1 MKKLI
6 SLVLAVVML
15 LTLLS
20 ACNTGTEANNAP
32 VQESTKL
39 DELQKIYADIKPLAE
54 ETTIRFIGT
63 IGLQLSAPIWTAYST
78 GALKAAGINL
88 EFTPASTGPLSVEA
102 LTAGEVDLVGTGIGG
117 IAVAA
122 IQGTGVVLSYINNES
137 AGQKFYVKKDDP
149 LASAAVNEH
158 GFHGT
163 ADDWRGAEIYMPAG
177 TTLQYLMGTAL
188 GDIGLT
194 LQDVTPV
201 YMDANNVNTA
211 MYAEKGE
218 VWGIWNFLCYSA
230 DVEKYGYF
238 PVIEGHEVGIDLMT
252 AYVTNN
258 TVLSDPA
265 KRAAIEKIME
275 FHFATVDWMTASE
288 ENMAEVAQIMTDWA
302 QSEGS
307 TTTYDEM
314 YLYLLDTS
322 YITYEDNYAQWTEE
336 VENKNGTMVKALDRL
351 QGIMDFYIEQGNYT
365 EDDRTIMIQNQKDI
379 FITDAMDAIK

>member
-6 SLVLAVVML
+6 SLLLAVVML
-15 LTLLS
+15 LSVFT
-20 ACNTGTEANNAP
+20 ACGAGTETATTPAK
-32 VQESTKL
+32 EDSAL
-39 DELQKIYADIKPLAE
+39 DELQEIYAGIEPLKE

-63 IGLQLSAPIWTAYST
+63 IGLHLSAPIWTAYST
-78 GALKAAGINL
+78 GALKAAGVNL

-122 IQGTGVVLSYINNES
+122 IQGTGVVLGYINNES
-137 AGQKFYVKKDDP
+137 AGQKFYVKKDNP
-149 LASAAVNEH
+149 LASAAVNEY
-158 GFHGT
+158 GFLGT
-163 ADDWRGAEIYMPAG
+163 ADDWRGAEVYMPAG
-177 TTLQYLMGTAL
+177 TTLQYLMGTSL

-230 DVEKYGYF
+230 DVEKYGYV
-238 PVIEGHEVGIDLMT
+238 PVIEGNKVGLDLMT

-265 KRAAIEKIME
+265 KRAAIDKIME
-275 FHFATVDWMTASE
+275 YHFATVEWMTASD
-288 ENMAEVAQIMTDWA
+288 ENMNAVAQIMTDWA

-307 TTTYDEM
+307 TTTYEEM
-314 YLYLLDTS
+314 CRYLQDTS
-322 YITYEDNYAQWTEE
+322 FITYDENCAQWTEE
-336 VENKNGTMVKALDRL
+336 TETEHGTMIKALERL

-365 EDDRTIMIQNQKDI
+365 EDDRAIMINNQKDI
-379 FITDAMDAIK
+379 FITDTLDAIK